1 MEAPMHREPVAIRDY
16 LVVPSTKAHMAG
28 FRAALDSVA
37 REGRFL
43 ASNQAPSLAKVR
55 AFVEVLLKE
64 GGPHLVALHGRQVVG
79 WCDVRLKAASFLK
92 HSGVL
97 GMGVVREHR
106 GRGLGREL
114 LARTLEI
121 CDAKGLSRIELQVR
135 IDNGPAIALYRRAG
149 FEAEGIAK
157 RYLLI
162 DGIPYDALLM
172 ARLKP

>member
-1 MEAPMHREPVAIRDY
+1 MSGATVAASQYQVMLSR
-16 LVVPSTKAHMAG
+16 KGHMAG

-43 ASNQAPSLAKVR
+43 ASKEAPSLAKVR
-55 AFVEVLLKE
+55 AFVELLVRE
-64 GGPHLVALHGRQVVG
+64 GGPHFVALHGNQVVG
-79 WCDVRLKAASFLK
+79 WCDVRLKPATFLK

-97 GMGVVREHR
+97 GMGIVREHR

-114 LARTLEI
+114 LAQTLAV
-121 CDAKGLSRIELQVR
+121 CDARGLSRIELQVR

-149 FEAEGIAK
+149 FEAEGIAR

-162 DGIPYDALLM
+162 DGVPHDALLM